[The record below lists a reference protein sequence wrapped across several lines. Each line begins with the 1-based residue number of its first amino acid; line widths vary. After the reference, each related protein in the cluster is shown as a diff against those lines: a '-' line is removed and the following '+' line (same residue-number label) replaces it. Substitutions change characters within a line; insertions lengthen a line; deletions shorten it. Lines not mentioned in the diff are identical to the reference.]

1 MPMNSNSIIGI
12 FLQALLALC
21 KGACKIV
28 LIALSWCFKV
38 LGMICTQFA
47 DTMQKIILKSHR

>member
-1 MPMNSNSIIGI
+1 MNNNSIIGI
-12 FLQALLALC
+12 FLQVLLAVC

-28 LIALSWCFKV
+28 LIALSWCFKL
-38 LGMICTQFA
+38 LGMVFTQFA